1 MTSATATQNKQ
12 WILNS
17 RPKGPID
24 EETFLARVS
33 EVPRIAD
40 GQILCRNLFLSLDP
54 AMRGWIS
61 EAESYSEPV
70 PLDSVMRGACIAE
83 VVDTK
88 NAEYAVGD
96 KVFGLLGWQEY
107 AAAGPEELPTKL
119 PEGLPLP
126 LTAFLSVLGI
136 TGITAYFG
144 INEIGQPKQGDTV
157 LVSTAAGAVGSV
169 AGQLAK
175 LKGCRVVGIT
185 GSDEK
190 CAWLTDEL
198 GFDAAINYKR
208 QNIAEAIRETCPD
221 RIDVYFDSVG
231 GEILNAAM
239 GYLNI
244 GARVVICGAIQRFN
258 RTDELPGP
266 SNYISVLTKRATMR
280 GFVVLDY
287 RDRFPEAIGALAP
300 LVLGGQLKFKEHIVD
315 DLDNAPA
322 AILKLYDGTNT
333 GKLIVKIAEPSS

>member
-1 MTSATATQNKQ
+1 MTIAIAVKNKQ
-12 WILNS
+12 WVLSS
-17 RPKGPID
+17 RPTGPIQQD
-24 EETFLARVS
+24 TFTERVAD
-33 EVPRIAD
+33 VPTIGD
-40 GQILCRNLFLSLDP
+40 GQVLCRNLFLSLDP

-83 VVDTK
+83 VVESKHADH
-88 NAEYAVGD
+88 AAGD
-96 KVFGLLGWQEY
+96 KVLGLLGWQEY
-107 AAAGPEELPTKL
+107 AVAGPEELPTKL

-126 LTAFLSVLGI
+126 LTSFLSALGV

-144 INEIGQPKQGDTV
+144 MNEIGQPAKGDTV

-175 LKGCRVVGIT
+175 LKGCRVVGIA
-185 GSDEK
+185 GSAEK
-190 CAWLTDEL
+190 CAWLTEEL
-198 GFDAAINYKR
+198 GFDAAINYKQ
-208 QNIAEAIRETCPD
+208 QNMAEAIRETCPD

-231 GEILNAAM
+231 GEILNEAL

-266 SNYISVLTKRATMR
+266 SNYIHLLTKRATMR

-287 RDRFPEAIGALAP
+287 RDRFREAIGALAP
-300 LVLGGQLKFKEHIVD
+300 LVLGGQIKFREQIVD
-315 DLDNAPA
+315 GLDSAPQ

-333 GKLIVKIAEPSS
+333 GKLIVKITDPS